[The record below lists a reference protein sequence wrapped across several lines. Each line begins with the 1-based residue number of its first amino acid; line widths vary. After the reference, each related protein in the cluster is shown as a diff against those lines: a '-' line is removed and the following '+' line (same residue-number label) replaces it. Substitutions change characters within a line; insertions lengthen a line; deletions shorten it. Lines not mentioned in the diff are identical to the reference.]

1 MECMDRTTFDLLALF
16 SLSVRCLSWN
26 RCGTDSSGLTPSDPR
41 SVYSE
46 QALHHVVRTCVLGSL
61 PKHSSHSLYGLPS
74 DGFTPALQMRLQLPT
89 CLQGAGRASVLAFCS
104 KLLSGGTGVLSQRR
118 SAVYLYMRVGV
129 CRLSASM
136 VLRTVADNG
145 CRGVNVS
152 DSLLVLGVCGQV
164 SS

>member
-1 MECMDRTTFDLLALF
+1 MECIDRTTFDLFTLF
-16 SLSVRCLSWN
+16 NLSARFLSWN
-26 RCGTDSSGLTPSDPR
+26 RCWTGSSGLTPSDPR

-61 PKHSSHSLYGLPS
+61 PKHSSHSLYGFPS
-74 DGFTPALQMRLQLPT
+74 DGLTPALQTRLQLPT
-89 CLQGAGRASVLAFCS
+89 CLHGAGRASVLAFCS
-104 KLLSGGTGVLSQRR
+104 RLLSGGTGVLSQRR

-136 VLRTVADNG
+136 VLQTVADSG
-145 CRGVNVS
+145 CRGVCVS
-152 DSLLVLGVCGQV
+152 VSLLVLGVCGHV